1 VKKGKVVVIDSNN
14 VTVQMHAGSTGD
26 LAMVM
31 AVAIGLIGVFGAVLM
46 CQAQADYH
54 RRLREPRELP
64 GR

>member
-1 VKKGKVVVIDSNN
+1 MKRGKVVITNSSN

-31 AVAIGLIGVFGAVLM
+31 AAVIGFIGVFGAVLM

-54 RRLREPRELP
+54 RKLGSPRELP
-64 GR
+64 KR